1 MAAPSVHIRR
11 MTLQDIPILAEWMV
25 TIPLWRR
32 YGLTV
37 NRSIEGFEKA
47 LRDGDILQV
56 ADVGDGRACGFAW
69 AMIGGA
75 FGRSVYLRQI
85 GVRADTTSQ
94 GIGAKLLDNVEQV
107 AVALSDGLFLL
118 VSDFN
123 TDAQRFYQRQGYQ
136 QIGRI
141 PGYVLPDVDE
151 LIFWKRLR

>member
-1 MAAPSVHIRR
+1 
-11 MTLQDIPILAEWMV
+11 MTAQDIPIAAEWMV

-32 YGLTV
+32 YGLTA
-37 NRSIEGFEKA
+37 NRAAEGFEKA

-56 ADVGDGRACGFAW
+56 ADLDEDRCCGFAW

-75 FGRSVYLRQI
+75 FGRSVYLRLI
-85 GVRADTTSQ
+85 GVRADAASR
-94 GIGAKLLDNVEQV
+94 GVGAKLLDNVEQV
-107 AVALSDGLFLL
+107 AAALSDSLFLL

-136 QIGRI
+136 TVGRI

-151 LIFWKRLR
+151 LIFWKRLRER